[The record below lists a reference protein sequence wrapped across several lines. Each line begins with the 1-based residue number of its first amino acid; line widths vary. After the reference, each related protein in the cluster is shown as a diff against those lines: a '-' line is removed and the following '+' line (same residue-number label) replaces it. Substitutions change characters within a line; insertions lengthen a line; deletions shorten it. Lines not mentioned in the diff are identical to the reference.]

1 MIRYNHEYERR
12 LRAVHLG
19 CGDHSYRNILP
30 CFRYAPIDLL
40 AVCDQREERAAA
52 FARQFGALRHYSDYG
67 RMLAEERPE
76 VVSIVTGYGQDA
88 RPTYPPLAI
97 EAMRAGAHV
106 FIEKPPAASTD
117 EIRQMMAVEKETGR
131 FVMVGFKKAFFPANV
146 RVREIMATP
155 EFGPVSSVALRYPQ
169 SLPPQ
174 EQRADSRAMLGF
186 LDHLSHPAS
195 LLYSLM
201 GPAASF
207 FYQREPVNGAV
218 AVNLR
223 FRSGSVG
230 LLHLCAGQSRT
241 GPLERLEVIGRGSH
255 LVVENGARL
264 WYYRSG
270 SRGEGG
276 YGRSASF
283 IGPDEGAPICWE
295 PEFSLGQLYNSGIFL
310 LGYAPEVLH
319 FCESALAG
327 SRPEQA
333 NLDAALEVTKL
344 YEAFQTPEGE
354 LISLPEG

>member
-1 MIRYNHEYERR
+1 MIRYNYEYERR

-30 CFRYAPIDLL
+30 TFRYAPIDLL
-40 AVCDQREERAAA
+40 AVCDQRPERAEA
-52 FARQFGALRHYSDYG
+52 FARQFGALRHYTDYS
-67 RMLAEERPE
+67 RMLAEEQPE
-76 VVSIVTGYGQDA
+76 VVFIVTGYGPDA
-88 RPTYPPLAI
+88 RPTYPKLSM
-97 EAMRAGAHV
+97 EALRAGAHV
-106 FIEKPPAASTD
+106 FIEKPPAASTA
-117 EIRQMMAVEKETGR
+117 EIREMMATERETDR

-146 RVREIMATP
+146 RAREIAGTP

-174 EQRADSRAMLGF
+174 EKRGDARAMLGF
-186 LDHLSHPAS
+186 LDHLCHPAS
-195 LLYSLM
+195 LLFSLM
-201 GPAASF
+201 GPAESL

-223 FRSGSVG
+223 FRSGAVG
-230 LLHLCAGQSRT
+230 LLHLCAGQSGT

-255 LVVENGARL
+255 LVVENGMRL
-264 WYYRSG
+264 WHYRRG

-283 IGPDEGAPICWE
+283 LGPESQAPICWE
-295 PEFSLGQLYNSGIFL
+295 PEFSLGQLYNSGLFL

-327 SRPEQA
+327 QPPSQA
-333 NLDAALEVTKL
+333 TLSAALEVTKL
-344 YEAFQTPEGE
+344 YEAFQQPEGA
-354 LISLPEG
+354 LIRLPEE